1 MLSRFQQNK
10 LLQLFA
16 KLDRTG
22 DGFIEYVDFIACY
35 EVLRSATGWEPEHP
49 DATRL
54 LRTSREL
61 WDQLCGSMDLNG
73 DGRISSQEWVTFFN
87 GLHDRVRGQ
96 ELPEWFPLTAQL
108 FYGWLDLDGNG
119 EVTREE
125 YLFYL
130 TSIGAEA
137 AEGAFEALAEA
148 GGTMSEASFLRAF
161 RELLFNQDPEDP
173 ANYLLMGSFPYVR
186 PAELEKR
193 ST

>member
-1 MLSRFQQNK
+1 MLGRFQENK

-35 EVLRSATGWEPEHP
+35 EVLRAATGWEPDHP
-49 DATRL
+49 DGNRL
-54 LRTSREL
+54 LRTSRAL
-61 WDQLCGSMDLNG
+61 WDQLCGTMDYNG

-87 GLHDRVRGQ
+87 ILHDRVRGQ
-96 ELPEWFPLTAQL
+96 QLPEWFPLTARL

-130 TSIGAEA
+130 KSIGAEP
-137 AEGAFEALAEA
+137 AEGAFEALAGER
-148 GGTMSEASFLRAF
+148 GTLSEESFLTAF
-161 RELLFNQDPEDP
+161 RELLFNMNPEDP
-173 ANYLLMGSFPYVR
+173 TNYVLMGKFPYVR
-186 PAELEKR
+186 PAEIEKR
-193 ST
+193 

>member
-35 EVLRSATGWEPEHP
+35 EVLREAKGWEPDHA
-49 DATRL
+49 DSQRL
-54 LRTSREL
+54 LRTSREF
-61 WDQLCGSMDLNG
+61 WDQLCGTMDLNG
-73 DGRISSQEWVTFFN
+73 DGRISSEEWVTFYN

-96 ELPEWFPLTAQL
+96 ELPEWFALTARR

-119 EVTREE
+119 EVTKEE
-125 YLFYL
+125 YHFYL
-130 TSIGAEA
+130 TSIGADP
-137 AEGAFEALAEA
+137 AEGAFEALAGE
-148 GGTMSEASFLRAF
+148 GGTLSEESFLKAF
-161 RELLFNQDPEDP
+161 RELLFNQNPGDP

-186 PAELEKR
+186 PAEVELK
-193 ST
+193 S